1 MRKKRISLI
10 LMTIILIITLI
21 GCTVEVPKNFSELD
35 EDEQES
41 FAELFAEDI
50 VKDNLKAP
58 STAKVEVLSIDD
70 LGDNKYKINGFVDA
84 ENAFGARLRNNFI
97 VEIKINDKY
106 EKDHDGY
113 SSKILSVQ
121 IK

>member
-1 MRKKRISLI
+1 MVKRISFT
-10 LMTIILIITLI
+10 LMIIFILINLL

-35 EDEQES
+35 KDEQES

-70 LGDNKYKINGFVDA
+70 LGDNKYKVSGYVDS
-84 ENAFGARLRNNFI
+84 ENSFSARIRSNFI
-97 VEIKINDKY
+97 VELKVNDKY
-106 EKDHDGY
+106 EEDHDGY
-113 SSKILSVQ
+113 SCKILSVQ